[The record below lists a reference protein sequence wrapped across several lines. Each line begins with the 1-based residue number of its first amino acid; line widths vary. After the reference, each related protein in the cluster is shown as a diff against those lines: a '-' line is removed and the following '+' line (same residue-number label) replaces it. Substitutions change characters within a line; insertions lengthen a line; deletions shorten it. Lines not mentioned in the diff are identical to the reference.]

1 MKLLTDRLQIAM
13 IVLSLLLLCSPVGCA
28 SRRTTVTSEQSDSG
42 DSGRTVET
50 TTTEVTSDSGS
61 CGGVLSCTV
70 NVLGEIIAL
79 PFRAVG
85 ALVGAIF

>member
-1 MKLLTDRLQIAM
+1 MDLIKVGTLF
-13 IVLSLLLLCSPVGCA
+13 LCVVVSAGPIGC
-28 SRRTTVTSEQSDSG
+28 SRSSKTVTTESASSDPYG
-42 DSGRTVET
+42 ERTIEHTT
-50 TTTEVTSDSGS
+50 TTTEVADDDNS

-85 ALVGAIF
+85 ALVSAIF

>member
-1 MKLLTDRLQIAM
+1 MKLAKAITLTLC
-13 IVLSLLLLCSPVGCA
+13 LLMGACS
-28 SRRTTVTSEQSDSG
+28 SSSKTVTTETASHDPYSD
-42 DSGRTVET
+42 RTVEHTT
-50 TTTEVTSDSGS
+50 TTTEVEKDDGG

-85 ALVGAIF
+85 ALVSAIF